1 MCACEGGCRDQLGKL
16 TFPKG
21 NSSYTSNIAQGRALC
36 THCNHWVH
44 WKFCHL
50 KNNIPALPDSLGM
63 FCNCCGYRVRQQP
76 KSKRSKELLKGV
88 KPDSKKNQTNLRKQM
103 ASATTIEESREIM
116 QKIRDEIQS
125 GKKVQKNESKNK
137 SKIVWNEQKQDWDIV
152 EATDHQKYEKKIS
165 ENSGNNELE
174 DDDVIDTGKTLD
186 ELRELFEEKFSDNPQ
201 LLKQFQRLEKY
212 LTLLPNNKK
221 YENVSYFIH

>member
-1 MCACEGGCRDQLGKL
+1 MCACKGDCRDELGNL

-21 NSSYTSNIAQGRALC
+21 NSTYASNIAQGRALC
-36 THCNHWVH
+36 THCNHWVD

-63 FCNCCGYRVRQQP
+63 FCNCCSYRVRQQP

-88 KPDSKKNQTNLRKQM
+88 KLDSKKNQTNLREQM
-103 ASATTIEESREIM
+103 ASATTIEESREII

-125 GKKVQKNESKNK
+125 RKKVQKNESKNK
-137 SKIVWNEQKQDWDIV
+137 SKIVWNEQKQDWDVI
-152 EATDHQKYEKKIS
+152 EATDRQEYEKKIAEDS
-165 ENSGNNELE
+165 IKHKLE